1 MMLFYGNNVW
11 HMGWCGLCIVAE
23 LTIASAMPRY
33 ARPDGEYELLGSNNS
48 RSLRPAA
55 ILPFV

>member
-1 MMLFYGNNVW
+1 MSW
-11 HMGWCGLCIVAE
+11 RGLRIVPE
-23 LTIASAMPRY
+23 LTIASAVPRN

-48 RSLRPAA
+48 RGLKPAA